1 METSVATVGRTSW
14 LGALGASSFS
24 TVVAVVVGLG
34 LATAPMARAED
45 DELDLGFGPAG
56 QAEAPAE
63 RAPAR
68 AGDVDDEDAELEALL
83 ESRGDARGGLPVD
96 TRSAARETASP
107 GDDLMA
113 FDEERPGDAE
123 NVYAIPRA
131 SGRVPQFEDPSD
143 DGDPLEVL
151 RFHRKLISERNRYR
165 DPGEN
170 DAPLSFH
177 LAGGP
182 ALGTHTSFGGQ
193 LDFQFA
199 FVRNFSLGLLAN
211 YASVTNQTSFFGQ
224 NVNGAITSL
233 GGGAALNFYSR
244 QPYEGIW
251 IQAGAGYDTFRDATG
266 SLGGQI
272 PVFFSCGWRF
282 LEDHHNLTFAF
293 GLGGRA
299 YFFNSEPRYF
309 MTLKLEVGF
318 GWNVFPH

>member
-1 METSVATVGRTSW
+1 METSVPTVGRTSW
-14 LGALGASSFS
+14 LGALGAPGFS
-24 TVVAVVVGLG
+24 ILAAVVVGLG
-34 LATAPMARAED
+34 LVTASVARAED
-45 DELDLGFGPAG
+45 DELDLGSGPAG
-56 QAEAPAE
+56 QAEEPTE

-83 ESRGDARGGLPVD
+83 EARGDASGGLPAD
-96 TRSAARETASP
+96 TRTAARETASQD
-107 GDDLMA
+107 DDLMT
-113 FDEERPGDAE
+113 FDEKRPGDAE
-123 NVYAIPRA
+123 SVEAIPRA
-131 SGRVPQFEDPSD
+131 GGPVPQFEDPMD
-143 DGDPLEVL
+143 DGDSLEVL

-182 ALGTHTSFGGQ
+182 ALVTEARIGAQ

-211 YASVTNQTSFFGQ
+211 YASVTNQKSFFGQ
-224 NVNGAITSL
+224 TVNGAITLL

-251 IQAGAGYDTFRDATG
+251 IQVGSGYDTFRDATG
-266 SLGGQI
+266 SLGSQI

-299 YFFNSEPRYF
+299 YLFHSEPRYF